1 MGGGEAD
8 IVCMG
13 EPLFEFA
20 WRRDGTIKPGIGG
33 DVSNCAVAA
42 ARSGAKAGMITRLGE
57 DSLGE
62 RIRSLY
68 HDEGIATTHVIR
80 DAAAPTGI
88 YFIEYG
94 PDGHSF
100 SYRRAGSAASR
111 LASSDLAPG
120 MFAGVSFLHLSGI
133 SQAISES
140 CRDAS
145 FTAMEMARSAGAKVS
160 FDTNLR
166 RSLWTPAAAWETLS
180 ASLPQIDF
188 LFPSMEDAQ
197 ALLGL
202 SDPDAICDE
211 FLRHGVK
218 TVLLTLGEEGAIVAG
233 GDMRIRIPAYSAQ
246 LVDATA
252 AGDTFDGAFLAEF
265 LRCGDPEAATRFA
278 CAAASLAVE
287 KTGAVDSIPYLRE
300 IRTRMAA

>member
-1 MGGGEAD
+1 
-8 IVCMG
+8 MG

-100 SYRRAGSAASR
+100 SYRRAGSAACR

-166 RSLWTPAAAWETLS
+166 RSLWTPAAAGK
-180 ASLPQIDF
+180 P
-188 LFPSMEDAQ
+188 
-197 ALLGL
+197 
-202 SDPDAICDE
+202 C
-211 FLRHGVK
+211 
-218 TVLLTLGEEGAIVAG
+218 
-233 GDMRIRIPAYSAQ
+233 Q
-246 LVDATA
+246 LH
-252 AGDTFDGAFLAEF
+252 
-265 LRCGDPEAATRFA
+265 CH
-278 CAAASLAVE
+278 
-287 KTGAVDSIPYLRE
+287 K
-300 IRTRMAA
+300 